1 MPCCSVEAGR
11 TQSPTRFPTEGG
23 APLCPRGEQSLT
35 GNLPGPLPLC
45 YFLFHREEGQ
55 LLIWWVRAQRNS
67 LSPRAGPLRWKAW
80 WADLRSVLSLACLG
94 QLWLGPLPWWW
105 DHRPERLP
113 LLGLLE
119 WVSRM
124 VPAQPS
130 WSQGKAGNGKLH
142 FGLGSQKPH
151 TMAIFE
157 LPLVEFIF
165 GLLLDSSIFYSS
177 QKPEGRGVTG
187 SLILINTKTR
197 KKRDRRHYFVAGCLS
212 GSTLLVQACKDLET
226 GSWKLECSFSNPI
239 LANNPS
245 KNHCFFS
252 KHFKCKTMHRTWTL

>member
-1 MPCCSVEAGR
+1 MGE
-11 TQSPTRFPTEGG
+11 SPEK
-23 APLCPRGEQSLT
+23 QSLPK
-35 GNLPGPLPLC
+35 G
-45 YFLFHREEGQ
+45 
-55 LLIWWVRAQRNS
+55 RATA
-67 LSPRAGPLRWKAW
+67 LKGMVGC
-80 WADLRSVLSLACLG
+80 SVLSLACLG

-105 DHRPERLP
+105 DHRPEHLP
-113 LLGLLE
+113 LLSLLE

-187 SLILINTKTR
+187 RLILTNTKTR
-197 KKRDRRHYFVAGCLS
+197 KKRDRWHYFVAGCLS
-212 GSTLLVQACKDLET
+212 GSTLLVQDCKDLET
-226 GSWKLECSFSNPI
+226 RSWKLECSFSNPI

-245 KNHCFFS
+245 KTHCFFS
-252 KHFKCKTMHRTWTL
+252 KHFKFKTMHRTWTL